1 MRTLSSLCFILFAFT
16 AFGQVTLSS
25 LGINS
30 KLEST
35 KVSSNSMLGLE
46 FTVQAVLNDHFIV
59 NGEFSRVENAS
70 FSINFNL
77 LPTEVTIKPE
87 DYLTFGANIGYRFL
101 PHPRVGMDF
110 LLGGYHFVL
119 YERVGFPDANAE
131 YGRGY
136 RTDQS
141 KGFGL
146 NAGCR
151 ANWNFS
157 KFSSVNLG
165 WGIQS
170 TNGTNPYFQVG
181 LELGLLR

>member
-1 MRTLSSLCFILFAFT
+1 MRTLSALCFILCAFT

-35 KVSSNSMLGLE
+35 NVSSNAMLGLE
-46 FTVQAVLNDHFIV
+46 FTVQSVLNDHFIV
-59 NGEFSRVENAS
+59 NGEFSRVDNAN
-70 FSINFNL
+70 FSINFNVQ
-77 LPTEVTIKPE
+77 PTGVTKKPE
-87 DYLTFGANIGYRFL
+87 GYLTFGANVGYRFL
-101 PHPRVGMDF
+101 PHPRVGLD
-110 LLGGYHFVL
+110 LLFGGYHYVL
-119 YERVGFPDANAE
+119 DERVGFPDANAE
-131 YGRGY
+131 YGRSY

-141 KGFGL
+141 KGLGL

-151 ANWNFS
+151 VNWNFT

-165 WGIQS
+165 SGIQS
-170 TNGTNPYFQVG
+170 TNGSNPYFQIG